1 MSEQNT
7 NATSDIKRM
16 SIADLLNGRSFYV
29 PNYQRGYRW
38 TDDQVEE
45 LLKDLLLFSLS
56 EKNKDSYYCL
66 QPVVVRWDDA
76 RKWWELIDGQQRLTT
91 IKILL
96 RWLQQDLGE
105 KKWNALKGV
114 TPYVMHYETR
124 DKVPGETNRFLEG
137 LASGE
142 TVNDKEPI
150 DYYYMRK
157 AWEKIDTW
165 FGDTEHGAPALC
177 ALLKEDPTMA
187 SDFIRGILTRKPEG
201 KNPTVQVLWYETSR
215 EESGTAIFTRLNSN
229 KLGLTD
235 AELVKGLFTM
245 CSNNGRNLT
254 EQFRKSL
261 KWELMEND
269 LHDDAFWYFI
279 TDRKDKEPPNRIDK
293 LLELI
298 FRDVYAATPP
308 KQGEPPENVE
318 TALGRKHAI
327 FNRYN
332 NRFIAVDNSDAIKE
346 EWSRIEEVF
355 RVLKNWFSDPQIYNL
370 VGFLCHTG
378 TKNLRDLYVEFCELK
393 KNHGTREAFVEQL
406 KRHIRDSLKDAVLVQ
421 HWKEK
426 RQGNQGEEKE
436 IDRFAIDLE
445 FDKDHNLI
453 YNLLVLL
460 NVEHLNKRLQ
470 TLHSK
475 AKESSGSTDFDKL
488 VLDVRSTCKFPFAVL
503 KAEQW
508 DIEHVDSQTDNPLTD
523 PTEATEWIKLSMDAL
538 EHALSREQLADISR
552 HWESAKDADE
562 REKIIL
568 NMANDERQEII
579 RSIRFCVEEHKDD
592 GRKNNISNLVLL
604 DAHTNRK
611 YKNAIFI
618 RKRNEIINCRENGQ
632 FVPETTSYVFF
643 KLLEG
648 SASTRWVWTSD
659 DRQCYS
665 DYIATQL
672 KDYLQIPHATDDTEV
687 L

>member
-1 MSEQNT
+1 MNEENT

-16 SIADLLNGRSFYV
+16 SIADLLDGRSFYV
-29 PNYQRGYRW
+29 PDYQRGYRW

-45 LLKDLLLFSLS
+45 LLKDLLLFSLA

-66 QPVVVRWDDA
+66 QPIVVRWDDS

-124 DKVPGETNRFLEG
+124 DKVPGETNRFIEG

-142 TVNDKEPI
+142 TASGKEPI

-157 AWEKIDTW
+157 AWEKIDIW

-177 ALLKEDPTMA
+177 ELLKEDPTMA

-201 KNPTVQVLWYETSR
+201 KNPTVQVLWYEACR

-245 CSNNGRNLT
+245 CSNNRGDST
-254 EQFRKSL
+254 EQFRKSM
-261 KWELMEND
+261 KWELMENA
-269 LHDDAFWYFI
+269 LHDDAFWFFI

-298 FRDVYAATPP
+298 FRDVYVPSPP
-308 KQGEPPENVE
+308 KQGEPPEDVE
-318 TALGRKHAI
+318 SALRRKHAI

-346 EWSRIEEVF
+346 EWKRIEYVF

-370 VGFLCHTG
+370 VGYLCHTG
-378 TKNLRDLYVEFCELK
+378 TKNLRDLYVEFCKLK
-393 KNHGTREAFVEQL
+393 KTHGTREAFIDQL
-406 KRHIRDSLKDAVLVQ
+406 KGYIRESLKDVVPVKR
-421 HWKEK
+421 WTEK
-426 RQGNQGEEKE
+426 RQGNHGEEIE
-436 IDRFAIDLE
+436 IDRVSIDLE
-445 FDKDHNLI
+445 FDKNHDLI

-460 NVEHLNKRLQ
+460 NVDHLNKRLQ
-470 TLHSK
+470 TLHS
-475 AKESSGSTDFDKL
+475 STDFDKL
-488 VLDVRSTCKFPFAVL
+488 VVDVRSTCKFPFAVL

-523 PTEATEWIKLSMDAL
+523 AEEATEWIILSFEAL
-538 EHALSREQLADISR
+538 EQALSRDQLADISR
-552 HWESAKDADE
+552 HWESAEAADE
-562 REKIIL
+562 RKQIIL
-568 NMANDERQEII
+568 NMTNDERQEII

-592 GRKNNISNLVLL
+592 GRKHNISNLVLL

-618 RKRNEIINCRENGQ
+618 RKRREIINCRENGQ

-659 DRQCYS
+659 DRNRYS
-665 DYIATQL
+665 NYIVTQL
-672 KDYLQIPHATDDTEV
+672 EDYLIIPLATDETKV
-687 L
+687 QP